1 MRGQTLGKESSCMAH
16 YVFWPQHLKGRELV
30 EKAGDLEAIAIALRG
45 TDYVVIDVVPKGRL
59 KASKL
64 ELPYSSIAVKYSDG
78 VEWLFRVEVFQVVE
92 FRAPNLRLLQ
102 FFSLDPI
109 SLTLPEK
116 EIDASEEPL
125 INANVV
131 KLWEH
136 PRYQAHDRRLRQ
148 TLSLLNL
155 YHTHET
161 AFREKYPR
169 LSNLKEASGTR
180 FWGSVKSLYE
190 KCGFQSLI
198 NHIALYLTAIVCQ
211 IALYTYK
218 ALNWPYL
225 KLVNISVMAQQ
236 IDLRCQQICYF
247 PVQYLRINMNMTLR
261 KALPRFRTYSEAS
274 ANLRKDLPSNYYPDY
289 IRFYNTVWLFLN
301 DISFGL
307 IFAAFLFEWCESF
320 SKILHRIIIFCLY
333 DLMKD
338 VTVSLASNPLGIKLN
353 EELAKFLSDLF
364 LWIIE
369 FSHSALLEPMANP
382 ETLSFFLK
390 TVGNL
395 GCLLGGTFALSVIAD
410 YFSILTIHVYIFY
423 HISSKIY
430 HWQISIMKSLFYLFT
445 GKKRN
450 VLRDRVDI
458 NFYQLDELLLG
469 TIFFIILVFLTPTVL
484 AFYYSFTVFR
494 MVTIFFEIAVES
506 VIALLN
512 HFPLF
517 ALLLRMKDPRRIPG
531 GISIRTV
538 EGYPIRHELRN
549 RPLSIGL
556 MFKPYLA
563 LIDQMRETYFS
574 PKTLTQILS
583 GRPFVM
589 QRNKLYRVLYSSLP
603 RTPIE
608 ISALYSQL
616 SRLLTREN
624 S

>member
-1 MRGQTLGKESSCMAH
+1 MTH
-16 YVFWPQHLKGRELV
+16 YVFWPQHLKLHDKKGN
-30 EKAGDLEAIAIALRG
+30 LEAVAITLRG
-45 TDYVVIDVVPKGRL
+45 TDYVVIDIVPCELLKGTV
-59 KASKL
+59 L
-64 ELPYSSIAVKYSDG
+64 ELPYSSIATKISA
-78 VEWLFRVEVFQVVE
+78 EWHFKVNVYQVIE

-116 EIDASEEPL
+116 EIGTNEKPYVND
-125 INANVV
+125 NVH
-131 KLWEH
+131 KLWDH
-136 PRYQAHDRRLRQ
+136 PRYQMHDKKLRQ

-169 LSNLKEASGTR
+169 LSSHRETLGSR
-180 FWGSVKSLYE
+180 LWGSMKRLYRVSRL
-190 KCGFQSLI
+190 KTLI
-198 NHIALYLTAIVCQ
+198 SYLGLYLTAIICQ
-211 IALYTYK
+211 LALYTYK
-218 ALNWPYL
+218 ALNWQYL
-225 KLVNISVMAQQ
+225 KFVNLSVMAQQ

-274 ANLRKDLPSNYYPDY
+274 ANIRKDLPSNYYPDY

-301 DISFGL
+301 DMSFGL
-307 IFAAFLFEWCESF
+307 IFAAFLFEWCDSF
-320 SKILHRIIIFCLY
+320 SKILHRIITFCLY
-333 DLMKD
+333 DLMKS
-338 VTVSLASNPLGIKLN
+338 VTISLANNPLGIKLN
-353 EELAKFLSDLF
+353 EELARFLSDLF

-369 FSHSALLEPMANP
+369 FSNTMLLEPMANP
-382 ETLSFFLK
+382 ETLSLLLR

-395 GCLLGGTFALSVIAD
+395 GCVLGGTFALSVFVD

-450 VLRDRVDI
+450 VLRDRIDI
-458 NFYQLDELLLG
+458 NFFQLDELLLG

-494 MVTIFFEIAVES
+494 LVTICVQIAVES

-517 ALLLRMKDPRRIPG
+517 ALLLRVKDPRRIPG
-531 GISIRTV
+531 GISIQV
-538 EGYPIRHELRN
+538 IEGPTMRFELKN
-549 RPLSIGL
+549 RPLSIAN
-556 MFKPYLA
+556 MFKPYVA
-563 LIDQMRETYFS
+563 LIDQMRDTYFS
-574 PKTLTQILS
+574 PKTIKQILA

-589 QRNKLYRVLYSSLP
+589 HRIKLYKVLYSSLP
-603 RTPIE
+603 TTPVE
-608 ISALYSQL
+608 IKTLFSQL
-616 SRLLTREN
+616 SQLLT
-624 S
+624 SA